1 MCSIAASPNSA
12 LVKSSISSLSATKLS
27 YNFWIFG
34 SKLYLVVFFALG
46 KRILVS
52 DKGLMDFY
60 FLLLSDLKEK
70 SFIVLLSIMND
81 SDILGTLIEDKL
93 ELWNLSDLLSKDP

>member
-1 MCSIAASPNSA
+1 M
-12 LVKSSISSLSATKLS
+12 
-27 YNFWIFG
+27 
-34 SKLYLVVFFALG
+34 YLIVFFALG
-46 KRILVS
+46 NRILVS
-52 DKGLMDFY
+52 DKGLVIFY

-81 SDILGTLIEDKL
+81 SDILGTLIEDRL